1 MVVDLFK
8 APCRRSVVAR
18 LAALKVLASGAAL
31 SASPL
36 ILADETAAKTP
47 GRTYCFYRTCHRVKS
62 LSETQALVGRDLSVV
77 ASHYDSCS
85 KDRFNPCGLT
95 SSGEPFLPGRADN
108 AASPV
113 LPDGTI
119 VLVWSKT
126 SNEAVVVRINN
137 AGPYWKNRKLDL
149 SRAAARKLGI
159 GGVGEVTMRVLR
171 APTLQEARYSRNR
184 RYQPVPGPIGA
195 FASMDAAHAAMS
207 IMVAQGHPGT
217 VALAGL
223 AAPGGRTDP
232 SADLATAYSVP
243 VVAGFSI
250 PRGALAAD
258 LIAQTQIEQRV
269 VMAAAPPTVDVLPV
283 GPPAARLEPIA
294 PKLNTATVATPRR
307 TRVRAVE
314 VRPVA
319 TDPLSAIAMAVTGL
333 FAPPKTAEPNRASKS
348 AARKI
353 GKPKAASKT
362 VVASKPAA
370 SQRIRV
376 AAMKSEEFR
385 AGHTTYAEDR
395 YRKPNAGT
403 SASQAKKIA
412 AAKLAGKA
420 KPQAGTG
427 PAAPAKQAGLQR
439 GKKSAALPKSA
450 GWQSS
455 AVFEVPAARP
465 VLTGPQRWVPVD
477 GLRENSERPRAPL
490 RRVHPS
496 ALV

>member
-8 APCRRSVVAR
+8 APCRRSGVAR
-18 LAALKVLASGAAL
+18 LFALKLLASGAAV
-31 SASPL
+31 SASPI
-36 ILADETAAKTP
+36 ILADDTAAKTP

-62 LSETQALVGRDLSVV
+62 LSETQALVGRDLTVV
-77 ASHYDSCS
+77 ASHYDSCA

-108 AASPV
+108 AASPI

-126 SNEAVVVRINN
+126 SNEAIVVRINN

-171 APTLQEARYSRNR
+171 APTPQEARYSRNR

-195 FASMDAAHAAMS
+195 FASVDAAHAAMS
-207 IMVAQGHPGT
+207 IMVAQGHPGS

-223 AAPGGRTDP
+223 AAPSGRADP
-232 SADLATAYSVP
+232 SGLIATAYSAP

-250 PRGALAAD
+250 PKGALAAD

-283 GPPAARLEPIA
+283 ETSAARLEPVA

-333 FAPPKTAEPNRASKS
+333 FVPPRTAEPKRGTKP

-362 VVASKPAA
+362 VVASKPAP
-370 SQRIRV
+370 SQRVRV
-376 AAMKSEEFR
+376 AAFKSNEFR

-395 YRKPNAGT
+395 YRKPKAGA
-403 SASQAKKIA
+403 SASQAKKVA
-412 AAKLAGKA
+412 SAPKVT
-420 KPQAGTG
+420 PQAGTAS
-427 PAAPAKQAGLQR
+427 AAPAKQAGIQR
-439 GKKSAALPKSA
+439 GKKSAALRKSG

-455 AVFEVPAARP
+455 AVFEVPAALP
-465 VLTGPQRWVPVD
+465 VLTGPKRWVPAD
-477 GLRENSERPRAPL
+477 GLRENNERPRAPL